1 MIENRSHRVM
11 FTIPDREK
19 EVKGF
24 SCAFSNKRFEN
35 PRVHYFLVVSDSSR
49 REQSPGYV
57 NILHNLL
64 PKQVGTSLERRG
76 E

>member
-1 MIENRSHRVM
+1 MIENRPHRVM

-19 EVKGF
+19 EVKVF

-35 PRVHYFLVVSDSSR
+35 SRIHYLLVVNGSYR
-49 REQSPGYV
+49 REQSPGCV
-57 NILHNLL
+57 NILQNLL
-64 PKQVGTSLERRG
+64 PERVCTSLERRG

>member
-11 FTIPDREK
+11 FMIPDREK
-19 EVKGF
+19 EVKGL

-35 PRVHYFLVVSDSSR
+35 YRIHYLLVVNNFYR
-49 REQSPGYV
+49 REQSSGYV